1 MTRTHHH
8 PPPSPWL
15 RLFGLGIVTAA
26 VLIVGMTLMG
36 CAAPHAY
43 VGVQNVTPL
52 AKVQSSR
59 LPDNGSGYV
68 NILFPLGAGF
78 SAQVEPILTF
88 QGEWVLRLACDYEL
102 PFHK

>member
-1 MTRTHHH
+1 M
-8 PPPSPWL
+8 PDDLKKVPQPIAPSLWL
-15 RLFGLGIVTAA
+15 RLFGLAVVTAA
-26 VLIVGMTLMG
+26 LLLMG
-36 CAAPHAY
+36 CAAPHIFA
-43 VGVQNVTPL
+43 GVQNVTPL